1 MKYGLEILQ
10 KIDNLITY
18 FFSNLSNENKL
29 LKKIFNKKKIVFFD
43 VGANLGSYTDF
54 VLKNNNT
61 KEVHLFEPSKEC
73 FKYLLNKYTQK
84 KIIKN
89 NNAVSSKKATKAFY
103 ENEILS
109 QSSLY
114 NLKNNYNSNF
124 NFTKKYKVKCISIDD
139 YCNKIKKNYFI
150 DLLKIDAEGEDLN
163 VLVGSKK
170 MLKKKR
176 IRLIKIELLNK
187 INKVT
192 KNSYLNDI
200 IFFLDS
206 YGYHLTS
213 IVKTKFDNENLL
225 MMDAY
230 FSYKKS

>member
-1 MKYGLEILQ
+1 
-10 KIDNLITY
+10 
-18 FFSNLSNENKL
+18 
-29 LKKIFNKKKIVFFD
+29 
-43 VGANLGSYTDF
+43 
-54 VLKNNNT
+54 
-61 KEVHLFEPSKEC
+61 
-73 FKYLLNKYTQK
+73 
-84 KIIKN
+84 
-89 NNAVSSKKATKAFY
+89 
-103 ENEILS
+103 
-109 QSSLY
+109 
-114 NLKNNYNSNF
+114 
-124 NFTKKYKVKCISIDD
+124 
-139 YCNKIKKNYFI
+139 
-150 DLLKIDAEGEDLN
+150 
-163 VLVGSKK
+163 

>member
-1 MKYGLEILQ
+1 MC
-10 KIDNLITY
+10 
-18 FFSNLSNENKL
+18 L
-29 LKKIFNKKKIVFFD
+29 LV
-43 VGANLGSYTDF
+43 
-54 VLKNNNT
+54 
-61 KEVHLFEPSKEC
+61 
-73 FKYLLNKYTQK
+73 QK
-84 KIIKN
+84 K
-89 NNAVSSKKATKAFY
+89 
-103 ENEILS
+103 
-109 QSSLY
+109 
-114 NLKNNYNSNF
+114 
-124 NFTKKYKVKCISIDD
+124 C
-139 YCNKIKKNYFI
+139 
-150 DLLKIDAEGEDLN
+150 
-163 VLVGSKK
+163 
-170 MLKKKR
+170 LKKKR